1 MEKKS
6 NEDSKDQRKIE
17 IIGTHQIIISKEA
30 WINLISQ
37 HVMKIFIDH
46 DYTFSQSLDYRSNKF
61 ITSEQNFVD
70 LMT

>member
-1 MEKKS
+1 
-6 NEDSKDQRKIE
+6 
-17 IIGTHQIIISKEA
+17 
-30 WINLISQ
+30 
-37 HVMKIFIDH
+37 MKIFTNH